1 MAAPTAVRMRAN
13 IALTPGDTDGDI
25 PSILNFAELTTETAN
40 NYAKYSV
47 ELAASATNQ
56 TVSLSSFTTVTWIA
70 VVDRGGTGLLVGTAT
85 GTTGRMTVK
94 ASKLALWSN
103 GAGTPPTIY
112 LDNVSVTDSAF
123 VDVYV
128 FGTQS

>member
-13 IALTPGDTDGDI
+13 MAFSLGNTDADI
-25 PSILNFAELTTETAN
+25 PPIFNFAELTTETAN
-40 NYAKYSV
+40 NYAKYSL

-56 TVSLSSFTTVTWIA
+56 TVSLSQFTTVTWI
-70 VVDRGGTGLLVGTAT
+70 VIVDRGGTGLLAGTAS
-85 GTTGRMTVK
+85 GTSGRMNIK
-94 ASKLALWSN
+94 ASKLLAFSN
-103 GAGTPPTIY
+103 GNATPPTIY
-112 LDNVSVTDSAF
+112 LDNVSTTDAAF